1 MSLRRTWAMAR
12 KEFLHIVRDVRSLVM
27 ALALPLFMLLLFGY
41 ALTLD
46 IDRIPTMIYD
56 ADRTPE
62 SRELIDRFA
71 GSRYFEIRG
80 MAGDYPAM
88 EAAIDRNECLLGI
101 VIFKDFGA
109 QLLTGAS
116 APVQLLLDGSDS
128 NTASITLGYAR
139 TLLQA
144 YDLELRARTQNR
156 RGAGTAA
163 ASVLPQLRIWYNSDL
178 KSKNYIVPGLI
189 AIILMII
196 AALLTSLTIA
206 REWEMGTMEQL
217 LSTPLRPAEV
227 VLGKMSAFFALGVID
242 MVAAILAGVIIF
254 RVPLRGDLWFL
265 AITGGIFLVGALC
278 WGILISAVVR
288 SQLLAYQLGAV
299 TSFLPAFLLS
309 GFIFDIGNMPAVI
322 QAITYIF
329 PARYFVT
336 ILKGI
341 FLRGVG
347 AEILW
352 YETALLFAYA
362 AIVFLIATRKLKQ
375 KVA

>member
-1 MSLRRTWAMAR
+1 
-12 KEFLHIVRDVRSLVM
+12 
-27 ALALPLFMLLLFGY
+27 
-41 ALTLD
+41 
-46 IDRIPTMIYD
+46 
-56 ADRTPE
+56 
-62 SRELIDRFA
+62 
-71 GSRYFEIRG
+71 
-80 MAGDYPAM
+80 MAGDYPAI
-88 EAAIDRNECLLGI
+88 EAAIDRNSCLLAI
-101 VIFKDFGA
+101 VIFKDFGGKV
-109 QLLTGAS
+109 LSGTG

-128 NTASITLGYAR
+128 NTASIALGYAR
-139 TLLQA
+139 VLLQA
-144 YDLELRARTQNR
+144 YDLELRARAQNR
-156 RGAGTAA
+156 RGAGTGTAP
-163 ASVLPQLRIWYNSDL
+163 VLPQLRIWYNSDL
-178 KSKNYIVPGLI
+178 KSKHYIVPGLI

-217 LSTPLRPAEV
+217 LSTPLRAAEV
-227 VLGKMSAFFALGVID
+227 VLGKMAAFFALGVID
-242 MVAAILAGVIIF
+242 MVVAILAGVIIF

-265 AITGGIFLVGALC
+265 AFTSGIFLIGALC
-278 WGILISAVVR
+278 WGILISAAVR

-299 TSFLPAFLLS
+299 TSCLPAFLLS

-322 QAITYIF
+322 QAITYVF

-347 AEILW
+347 VEILW
-352 YETALLFAYA
+352 YEAALLFAYA

>member
-1 MSLRRTWAMAR
+1 MNPRRTWAVAR
-12 KEFLHIVRDVRSLVM
+12 KEFLHIVRDARSLVM
-27 ALALPLFMLLLFGY
+27 ALALPLLMLLLFGY

-46 IDRIPTMIYD
+46 IDRIPTILYD

-62 SRELIDRFA
+62 SRELISRFQ
-71 GSRYFEIRG
+71 GSRYFQVRAE
-80 MAGDYPAM
+80 AGEYHAI
-88 EAAIDRNECLLGI
+88 EAAIDRSECLLG
-101 VIFKDFGA
+101 VVVFRDFA
-109 QLLTGAS
+109 RQLLSNQG

-128 NTASITLGYAR
+128 NTASIALGYAR
-139 TLLQA
+139 TLLQT
-144 YDLELRARTQNR
+144 YDLELRARSQNR
-156 RGAGTAA
+156 RGAGTA
-163 ASVLPQLRIWYNSDL
+163 SPSIQPHLRIWYNADL

-189 AIILMII
+189 AVILMII

-217 LSTPLRPAEV
+217 LSTPLRPAEI
-227 VLGKMSAFFALGVID
+227 VLGKMGAFFALGVVD
-242 MVAAILAGVIIF
+242 MLVAILVGVSVF
-254 RVPLRGDLWFL
+254 RVPLRGDLLFL
-265 AITGGIFLVGALC
+265 AVTSGIFLIGALC
-278 WGILISAVVR
+278 WGILISAIVR
-288 SQLLAYQLGAV
+288 SQLVAYQLGAL

-309 GFIFDIGNMPAVI
+309 GFIFDIGNMPPVI
-322 QAITYIF
+322 QWFTMIF

-347 AEILW
+347 AQVLW
-352 YETALLFAYA
+352 VEAMLLLLYA

>member
-1 MSLRRTWAMAR
+1 MNLRRTWAMAR
-12 KEFLHIVRDVRSLVM
+12 KEFLHIVRDVRSLAM

-62 SRELIDRFA
+62 SRELISRFT
-71 GSRYFEIRG
+71 GSRYFGIRG
-80 MAGDYPAM
+80 MAGDYRAI

-101 VIFKDFGA
+101 VIFKDFAGKLLSGA
-109 QLLTGAS
+109 GAS
-116 APVQLLLDGSDS
+116 VQLLLDGSDS
-128 NTASITLGYAR
+128 NTASIALGYAR
-139 TLLQA
+139 ALLQT

-163 ASVLPQLRIWYNSDL
+163 APVLPQLRIWYNSDL

-217 LSTPLRPAEV
+217 LSTPLRAAEV
-227 VLGKMSAFFALGVID
+227 VLGKMAAFFALGVID
-242 MVAAILAGVIIF
+242 MVVAILAGVIIF
-254 RVPLRGDLWFL
+254 RVPLRGNLWFL
-265 AITGGIFLVGALC
+265 AFTSGVFLIGALC

-309 GFIFDIGNMPAVI
+309 GFIFDIGNMPAAI
-322 QAITYIF
+322 QGITYIF
-329 PARYFVT
+329 PARYFVS

-352 YETALLFAYA
+352 YEAALLLAYA

>member
-1 MSLRRTWAMAR
+1 MSLRRTWAVTR
-12 KEFLHIVRDVRSLVM
+12 KEFLHIVRDARSLVM
-27 ALALPLFMLLLFGY
+27 ALALPLLMLLLFGY

-62 SRELIDRFA
+62 SRELISRFA
-71 GSRYFEIRG
+71 GSHYFEIRG
-80 MAGDYPAM
+80 VAGDYRTV

-101 VIFKDFGA
+101 VVFKDFARQVLSGEA
-109 QLLTGAS
+109 

-128 NTASITLGYAR
+128 NTASIALGYAR
-139 TLLQA
+139 ALLQA
-144 YDLELRARTQNR
+144 YDLELRASAQNR
-156 RGAGTAA
+156 RGGGTAA
-163 ASVLPQLRIWYNSDL
+163 SSVLPQLRIWYNSDL

-189 AIILMII
+189 AVILMII

-217 LSTPLRPAEV
+217 LSTPLRATEV
-227 VLGKMSAFFALGVID
+227 VLGKMAAFFALGVID
-242 MVAAILAGVIIF
+242 MVVAIVAGVFIF

-265 AITGGIFLVGALC
+265 AFTSGIFLIGTLC

-288 SQLLAYQLGAV
+288 SQLLAYQLGAL

-309 GFIFDIGNMPAVI
+309 GFIFDIRNMPAVI

-336 ILKGI
+336 ILKGV

-347 AEILW
+347 MRVLW
-352 YETALLFAYA
+352 YEAALLLAYA
-362 AIVFLIATRKLKQ
+362 AIVFLVATRKLKQ

>member
-1 MSLRRTWAMAR
+1 MSLRRTWAVTR

-62 SRELIDRFA
+62 SRELTSRFA

-80 MAGDYPAM
+80 MAGDYRTV

-101 VIFKDFGA
+101 VLFKDFA
-109 QLLTGAS
+109 RHLLSGES

-144 YDLELRARTQNR
+144 YDLEVRARAQNR
-156 RGAGTAA
+156 RGAGTV
-163 ASVLPQLRIWYNSDL
+163 ASPVLPQLRIWYNSDL

-189 AIILMII
+189 AVILMII

-217 LSTPLRPAEV
+217 LSTPLRAAEV
-227 VLGKMSAFFALGVID
+227 VLGKMAAFFALGVID
-242 MVAAILAGVIIF
+242 MVVAILAGVIIF
-254 RVPLRGDLWFL
+254 RVPLRGDLLFL
-265 AITGGIFLVGALC
+265 AFTSGIFLIGALC

-347 AEILW
+347 AAVLW
-352 YETALLFAYA
+352 YEAALLFAYA
-362 AIVFLIATRKLKQ
+362 AIVFLVATRKLKQ